1 MDYDR
6 AWSHLNAHL
15 RTMTDSAGGLSEAF
29 AELEAHQRDIG
40 FIKDDLKSVE
50 RFVFRN
56 PDDPAV
62 TFRVQYNPKRALRFG
77 GHGVQTPP
85 DDVENVN
92 DGCFLCRENIRW
104 QQQNAQVGFE
114 INVTGD
120 AYNAWMNP
128 FPLLS
133 NHVVIA
139 AAKHIGQAWDMAGD
153 GSEVVTLTR
162 LLGDLCDIAERLP
175 GHVGFYNGVDA
186 GASIPSHL
194 HFQFF
199 KRPAK
204 HPVFPLEQHHFT
216 QPRPDGVPQF
226 ATDYPVPVALWRGDV
241 AGVVEDATRWVGDWA
256 RRNRHRIEHLSCN
269 FIAAGQLLDGGVTL
283 YFIPRE
289 RGQARWSD
297 PAGSVGSLVGG
308 LEVLG
313 EFVFS
318 SERERAMLDS
328 GEIDFAF
335 LNAALAGVATPFFED

>member
-6 AWSHLNAHL
+6 TWSHLNAHL
-15 RTMTDSAGGLSEAF
+15 RAMADGDGGLSTAF
-29 AELEAHQRDIG
+29 AELELHQRDSG

-50 RFVFRN
+50 HFVFPS
-56 PDDPAV
+56 PDDAAV

-85 DDVENVN
+85 DDAEKVN

-104 QQQNAQVGFE
+104 QQQNAQIGFE

-120 AYNAWMNP
+120 GYNAWMNP

-139 AAKHIGQAWDMAGD
+139 AAEHIGQAWDMAGD
-153 GSEVVTLTR
+153 GGEAITLAR

-199 KRPAK
+199 KRPSK
-204 HPVFPLEQHHFT
+204 HPIFPLEQHHFT
-216 QPRPDGVPQF
+216 QPRPGGEPQF
-226 ATDYPVPVALWRGDV
+226 ATDYPVPVALWRGEV
-241 AGVVEDATRWVGDWA
+241 ADVVEDATRWVTDWA
-256 RRNRHRIEHLSCN
+256 GKNRQRIEHLSSN
-269 FIAAGQLLDGGVTL
+269 FIATGQLLDGGVTL
-283 YFIPRE
+283 YFIPRD
-289 RGQARWSD
+289 RRRARWSD
-297 PAGSVGSLVGG
+297 NSGTVGSLVGG

-313 EFVFS
+313 EFVLS
-318 SERERAMLDS
+318 TEQERAMLDD
-328 GEIDFAF
+328 GDIDFRF
-335 LNAALAGVATPFFED
+335 LEKALSVVAAPFFED